1 MCGRYTETAA
11 FEELARRFG
20 IEVEEADNEELISRY
35 NVSPSQAVP
44 IIVATEGRR
53 RHLRARWG
61 LRPHWTRDGKVAP
74 INARAETLATSP
86 MFRDALKYA
95 RCLVPADGFYEW
107 QAVPG
112 QKRKQPWYLR
122 LRGGGLFAFAGLYTA
137 PHPDAGVPSPPRPMS
152 WRRASTTACRRSS
165 TPKRRRAG
173 WTAGSSTRGISCP
186 SWARTRPI
194 GWRPTRSRPS
204 SRRPATTARPSW
216 SPSWPEPV
224 GGAEWHSSRGYLAAR
239 RTPMQRSEPP

>member
-35 NVSPSQAVP
+35 NVSPSQTVP
-44 IIVATEGRR
+44 VIVATDGRR
-53 RHLRARWG
+53 RLLRARWG
-61 LRPHWTRDGKVAP
+61 LRPHWTRNGKLTP

-86 MFRDALKYA
+86 MFRDALRYA

-137 PHPDAGVPSPPRPMS
+137 PHPDAGVP
-152 WRRASTTACRRSS
+152 ATCTIVTTA
-165 TPKRRRAG
+165 PN
-173 WTAGSSTRGISCP
+173 
-186 SWARTRPI
+186 
-194 GWRPTRSRPS
+194 
-204 SRRPATTARPSW
+204 
-216 SPSWPEPV
+216 E
-224 GGAEWHSSRGYLAAR
+224 LAAR
-239 RTPMQRSEPP
+239 LHDRMPAILDPEAEARWLDRRLVDARDLLPLLGPYPADRMEAYPVSPLVSSPGNDGPALVEPVLV

>member
-35 NVSPSQAVP
+35 NVSPSQTVP
-44 IIVATEGRR
+44 VIVATEGRHR
-53 RHLRARWG
+53 LLRARWG
-61 LRPHWTRDGKVAP
+61 LRPHWARDGKLAP

-86 MFRDALKYA
+86 MFRDALRYA

-137 PHPDAGVPSPPRPMS
+137 PHPDAGVP
-152 WRRASTTACRRSS
+152 ATCAIVTT
-165 TPKRRRAG
+165 TPN
-173 WTAGSSTRGISCP
+173 
-186 SWARTRPI
+186 
-194 GWRPTRSRPS
+194 
-204 SRRPATTARPSW
+204 
-216 SPSWPEPV
+216 E
-224 GGAEWHSSRGYLAAR
+224 LAAR
-239 RTPMQRSEPP
+239 LHDRMPAILDPEAEARWLDRQLVDSRDLLPLLRPYPADRMEAHPVSPLVSSPGNDGPALVEPLPA